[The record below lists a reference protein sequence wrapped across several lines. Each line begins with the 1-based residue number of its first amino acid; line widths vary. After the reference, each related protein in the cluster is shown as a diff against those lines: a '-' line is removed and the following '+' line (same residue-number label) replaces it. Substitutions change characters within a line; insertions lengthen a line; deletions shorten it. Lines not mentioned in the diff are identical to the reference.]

1 MIAFIRG
8 IVTEKAENI
17 VVLDTNGVGYEI
29 YVSSFTLDT
38 LSIGATATIKTY
50 MQVREDGVA
59 LFGFNDLKEKEVFL
73 KLINI
78 SGIGPKMAI
87 TILSQLSIKDLIA
100 AITTGN
106 VKMISGV
113 KGLGKKTAERI
124 VLELGNAFDTLPLL
138 EPDFGMGMST
148 SKAQYMDEAVDVL
161 VSMGLQR
168 FEATRVVKDVAKPTD
183 TTEDIIKKAL
193 KYMNK

>member
-1 MIAFIRG
+1 MISFIRG
-8 IVTEKAENI
+8 IVAEKSENI
-17 VVLDTNGVGYEI
+17 VVLDCNGVGYEI
-29 YVSSFTLDT
+29 FVSSFTLDT
-38 LSIGATATIKTY
+38 LTKGEVATIKTY

-59 LFGFNDLKEKEVFL
+59 LFGFIDLKEKDIFL

-87 TILSQLSIKDLIA
+87 TILSQISIKDLVS
-100 AITTGN
+100 AISTGN
-106 VKMISGV
+106 TKMLSAV

-124 VLELGNAFDTLPLL
+124 VLELSNAFDTLPLL
-138 EPDFGMGMST
+138 EPDFGFT
-148 SKAQYMDEAVDVL
+148 PKTQCIDEAVDVL
-161 VSMGLQR
+161 VSMGLVR
-168 FEATRVVKDVAKPTD
+168 FEATRVVKDVATPSD

>member
-1 MIAFIRG
+1 MISFIRG
-8 IVTEKAENI
+8 IVAEKAENT
-17 VVLDTNGVGYEI
+17 VVLDCNGVGYEI

-38 LSIGATATIKTY
+38 LTRGEVATIKTY

-59 LFGFNDLKEKEVFL
+59 LFGFVDLKEKDVFL

-87 TILSQLSIKDLIA
+87 AILSQISIKDFVA
-100 AITTGN
+100 AISTGN
-106 VKMISGV
+106 IKMISSV

-124 VLELGNAFDTLPLL
+124 VLELSNSFDTLPLL
-138 EPDFGMGMST
+138 EPDFGFT
-148 SKAQYMDEAVDVL
+148 PKTQVLDEAIDVL
-161 VSMGLQR
+161 VSMGLVR
-168 FEATRVVKDVAKPTD
+168 FEATRVVKDVATPSD
-183 TTEDIIKKAL
+183 TSEDIIKKAL

>member
-1 MIAFIRG
+1 MISFIRG
-8 IVTEKAENI
+8 IVAEKGEN
-17 VVLDTNGVGYEI
+17 VVTLDTNGVGYEI
-29 YVSSFTLDT
+29 FVSSFTLDT
-38 LSIGATATIKTY
+38 LSMGEIATIKTY
-50 MQVREDGVA
+50 LQVREDGVA
-59 LFGFNDLKEKEVFL
+59 LFGFVDMKEKEVFL

-87 TILSQLSIKDLIA
+87 AILSQISIKDLIS

-106 VKMISGV
+106 TKMLSAV

-138 EPDFGMGMST
+138 EPDYGFAP
-148 SKAQYMDEAVDVL
+148 KAQALDEAIDVL
-161 VSMGLQR
+161 VSMGLVR
-168 FEATRVVKDVAKPTD
+168 FEATRVVKDVAAPSD
-183 TTEDIIKKAL
+183 STEDIIKKAL

>member
-1 MIAFIRG
+1 MISFIRG
-8 IVTEKAENI
+8 IVAEKAENT
-17 VVLDTNGVGYEI
+17 VVLDCNGVGYEI

-38 LSIGATATIKTY
+38 LTRGEVATIKTY

-59 LFGFNDLKEKEVFL
+59 LFGFVDLKEKDVFL

-87 TILSQLSIKDLIA
+87 AILSQISIKDFVA
-100 AITTGN
+100 AISTGN
-106 VKMISGV
+106 IKMISSV

-124 VLELGNAFDTLPLL
+124 VLELSNSFDTLPLL
-138 EPDFGMGMST
+138 EPDFGFT
-148 SKAQYMDEAVDVL
+148 PKTQVLDEAIDVL
-161 VSMGLQR
+161 VSMGLVR
-168 FEATRVVKDVAKPTD
+168 FEATRVVKDVATPSD

>member
-1 MIAFIRG
+1 MISFIRG
-8 IVTEKAENI
+8 IVAEKAENT
-17 VVLDTNGVGYEI
+17 VVLDCNGVGYEI
-29 YVSSFTLDT
+29 SVSSFTLDT
-38 LSIGATATIKTY
+38 LSRGEVATIKTY

-59 LFGFNDLKEKEVFL
+59 LFGFVDLKEKDVFL

-87 TILSQLSIKDLIA
+87 AILSQISIKDFVA
-100 AITTGN
+100 AISTGN
-106 VKMISGV
+106 VKMISSV

-124 VLELGNAFDTLPLL
+124 VLELSNSFDTLPLL
-138 EPDFGMGMST
+138 EPDFGFT
-148 SKAQYMDEAVDVL
+148 PKTQVLDEAIDVL
-161 VSMGLQR
+161 VSMGLVR
-168 FEATRVVKDVAKPTD
+168 FEATRVVKDVATPSD

>member
-1 MIAFIRG
+1 MISFIRG
-8 IVTEKAENI
+8 IVAEKSENL
-17 VVLDTNGVGYEI
+17 VVLDCNGVGYEI
-29 YVSSFTLDT
+29 FVSSFTLDT
-38 LSIGATATIKTY
+38 LTKGEVATIKTY

-59 LFGFNDLKEKEVFL
+59 LFGFIDLKEKDIFL

-87 TILSQLSIKDLIA
+87 TILSQISIKDLVS
-100 AITTGN
+100 AISTGIT
-106 VKMISGV
+106 KMLSAV

-124 VLELGNAFDTLPLL
+124 VLELSNAFDTLPLL
-138 EPDFGMGMST
+138 EPDFGFT
-148 SKAQYMDEAVDVL
+148 PKTQCIDEAVDVL
-161 VSMGLQR
+161 VSMGLVR
-168 FEATRVVKDVAKPTD
+168 FEATRVVKDVATPSD

>member
-1 MIAFIRG
+1 MISFIRG
-8 IVTEKAENI
+8 IVAEKSENL
-17 VVLDTNGVGYEI
+17 VVLDCNGVGYEI
-29 YVSSFTLDT
+29 FVSSFTLDT
-38 LSIGATATIKTY
+38 LTKGEVATIKTY

-59 LFGFNDLKEKEVFL
+59 LFGFIDLKEKDIFL

-87 TILSQLSIKDLIA
+87 TILSQISIKDLVS
-100 AITTGN
+100 AISTGN
-106 VKMISGV
+106 TKMLSAV

-124 VLELGNAFDTLPLL
+124 VLELSNAFDTLPLL
-138 EPDFGMGMST
+138 EPDFGFT
-148 SKAQYMDEAVDVL
+148 PKTQCIDEAVDVL
-161 VSMGLQR
+161 VSMGLVR
-168 FEATRVVKDVAKPTD
+168 FEATRVVKDVATPSD